1 MTNNW
6 ATTMIFKGYNS
17 NPHYIDASLVTVT
30 DYTYPQ
36 VEIALGKMIDYSDAL
51 MVIKQIKDRK

>member
-1 MTNNW
+1 MKNNW
-6 ATTMIFKGYNS
+6 AITMVFKGHNS
-17 NPHYIDASLVTVT
+17 NPHYKDASLIKVP

-36 VEIALGKMIDYSDAL
+36 VEAALGKMTVYSDAA

>member
-1 MTNNW
+1 MNNNW
-6 ATTMIFKGYNS
+6 AITMIFKGYNS
-17 NPHYIDASLVTVT
+17 NPHYTDASLVKVP

-36 VEIALGKMIDYSDAL
+36 VEAALGKMIEYSDAL

>member
-17 NPHYIDASLVTVT
+17 NPHYIDASLMKVP

-36 VEIALGKMIDYSDAL
+36 VEAALSKMTEYSDAD